1 MPKFDNQRAEN
12 VEGTPSRTSPSHA
25 AGASAIASRH
35 VDRTGGVLRAL
46 RDIVLERGHVSR
58 ADEHVVAD
66 VFNLSR
72 AEVRGIVSFYHDLK
86 TTPQP
91 PVQVRVCQAEA
102 CQSVGAR
109 ELTARVEAHLGVRL
123 GEASETVSVD
133 PVYCLGLCAQGPSM
147 MVNGRPVV
155 RADVC
160 DLNEEVPR

>member
-1 MPKFDNQRAEN
+1 MAKTDSESNDLARE
-12 VEGTPSRTSPSHA
+12 
-25 AGASAIASRH
+25 IARRH
-35 VDRTGGVLRAL
+35 LDRVGGVLVAL
-46 RDIVLERGHVSR
+46 REIVTRRGHVSR

-109 ELTARVEAHLGVRL
+109 QLTRRVEAHLGVKL
-123 GEASETVSVD
+123 GEANDAVSLD
-133 PVYCLGLCAQGPSM
+133 AVYCLGLCAQAPSM
-147 MVNGRPVV
+147 MVNGRPLA
-155 RADVC
+155 RADLR
-160 DLNEEVPR
+160 DLAQEIPA